1 MSHMKFSAVSAVGF
15 LLVVAGG
22 VALALA
28 NRRPPGGAEPP
39 PDDARAVLKGHG
51 TAVASLAFS
60 PDGKTLAAPG
70 LGGQVRLWDPA
81 TGREATAL
89 ATGGIPLGFS
99 PDGRTLVTG
108 GGSSRKLAP
117 PGQPAPPPADDAVV
131 RLWRVAGGERTAAFR
146 VPPSPPPY
154 AHFVDSVSAASAA
167 FSPDGKTLAA
177 GVRRSYIDRGLD
189 RRGRDVGPRHG

>member
-1 MSHMKFSAVSAVGF
+1 MSRMKFSAVSAVGF

-131 RLWRVAGGERTAAFR
+131 RLWRESHCCLARCRATGNPASGPVSPTANSR
-146 VPPSPPPY
+146 KY
-154 AHFVDSVSAASAA
+154 A
-167 FSPDGKTLAA
+167 
-177 GVRRSYIDRGLD
+177 RRWD
-189 RRGRDVGPRHG
+189 